1 MTRYRVIIAMLTLLA
16 LPLGAGTEQ
25 RVIPP
30 EANWTATTP
39 TRGTLTSG
47 ALGSQILLHSPQ
59 PNETRVERRMETVT
73 PLDLLILFE
82 ANHAAVDMDSLQV
95 TARKWF
101 FTKSLTALLRPYI
114 RGTTLQ
120 GQEVKIPE
128 GRFLLE
134 IEIADVHGVKTVETY
149 SVQVR
154 GR

>member
-1 MTRYRVIIAMLTLLA
+1 MTRYSVMIAVLTLLA
-16 LPLGAGTEQ
+16 QPLGAGTEQ
-25 RVIPP
+25 TMIPS
-30 EANWTATTP
+30 EASWTATTP

-47 ALGSQILLHSPQ
+47 ALGPHILLHSPQ
-59 PNETRVERRMETVT
+59 PNETGVERRIETVT

-128 GRFLLE
+128 GRFLFE
-134 IEIADVHGVKTVETY
+134 IEIAYVHGVKTVETY
-149 SVQVR
+149 RVNVR